1 MMSQDGEALRLLVM
15 DLREDIKNLKLEIQS
30 ANTEV
35 HSTNVSISSLKS
47 DMENLKQDVHT
58 TNILLRDGNG
68 QPSVIQR
75 LTVLESNC
83 SSIHEDI
90 KTLENSQ
97 AESSKQI
104 QDTRITLAKVIGSG
118 MVGGGSIAFA
128 LELFRSI
135 LN

>member
-1 MMSQDGEALRLLVM
+1 MMSRDYDALRLLVM
-15 DLREDIKNLKLEIQS
+15 DLREDIKNLKSDIQSSNAEIQS
-30 ANTEV
+30 ANVT
-35 HSTNVSISSLKS
+35 ISSLKS
-47 DMENLKQDVHT
+47 DMDNLKKDVHT

-75 LTVLESNC
+75 LAVLES
-83 SSIHEDI
+83 SSDTVQEDV
-90 KTLENSQ
+90 KSLEVAQ
-97 AESSKQI
+97 ADASKQI